1 MFITV
6 TQQLIAI
13 AIANFI
19 PALLGRYQFSVSG
32 NDSNYLTFA
41 LLIFTF
47 LSRLRASQVWSLK
60 MFFFS
65 WQFGNG
71 IIFGTSKKLTL
82 SVCAKTA
89 H

>member
-60 MFFFS
+60 MLFPV
-65 WQFGNG
+65 GNLAMAL
-71 IIFGTSKKLTL
+71 FLAHLKKLT
-82 SVCAKTA
+82 
-89 H
+89 